1 MKRKLLVSLLIIVL
15 LSCSLAVY
23 AEDEEMSEEEKLK
36 KVRWEIL
43 DKYDFEAIEA
53 WYMAQRFIRK
63 IENRKHI
70 NDSAFGI
77 VSFERL
83 NKVDDIDK
91 IEEMDVYITLTTFN
105 YRSENAPKGPR
116 GVGTVWLRKLED
128 EDKWELYDYDATLWG
143 G

>member
-1 MKRKLLVSLLIIVL
+1 MVKGNSKKKKSVVKGIRLKTNSIV
-15 LSCSLAVY
+15 Y
-23 AEDEEMSEEEKLK
+23 
-36 KVRWEIL
+36 RWWEIL
-43 DKYDFEAIEA
+43 DKYGFEAIEA

-91 IEEMDVYITLTTFN
+91 IEEIDVYITLTTFN
-105 YRSENAPKGPR
+105 YRSENAPKGSR